1 MYSCDKALQN
11 IFMGLTAL
19 GLVGGLLG
27 NIVFQ
32 GFALFYGIHGVKS
45 GHDSCDS
52 NAAFNWV
59 WFICITSGLS
69 CWATLVQGKTV
80 FDSAGDDGSHFPA
93 LIGIIFVWGLCVG
106 FTSMLHFMPECR
118 GDAREAIFVYGVGS
132 LATSAAILFTIGMG
146 SCSDYFSRRLAHKQE
161 SPPPVPATMATPA
174 DLEDGMSPY

>member
-1 MYSCDKALQN
+1 MHSCYIALQG
-11 IFMGLTAL
+11 IFLGLTAL

-32 GFALFYGIHGVKS
+32 GFALFYGIHGVQS

-52 NAAFNWV
+52 DAAFNWV

-80 FDSAGDDGSHFPA
+80 FDNASGKDSHLPA

-106 FTSMLHFMPECR
+106 FTSNAAFH
-118 GDAREAIFVYGVGS
+118 AGVP
-132 LATSAAILFTIGMG
+132 
-146 SCSDYFSRRLAHKQE
+146 RRR
-161 SPPPVPATMATPA
+161 T
-174 DLEDGMSPY
+174 